1 MIDAFFE
8 MLSYPFMVRALL
20 TGIFISAAAS
30 AIGVSL
36 VLRHFSMIG
45 DGLSHSGFGALA
57 VAVALHQSPLL
68 FSLPIVVLCATLIMS
83 FASKLRIPSDAAI
96 ALLSSG
102 ALSIGVM
109 VLSVTTGMNTDVC
122 NYLFGSILGMKIF
135 DMHLTQILCTSNL
148 ILYMLMYRRL
158 FAVGFD
164 PDFAKAAGINVNRCN
179 LVLALMSAVIIAV
192 GMKMMG
198 ALLISNLIVIPA
210 LSAMRVC
217 RTYLSTVIYSVV
229 LSILCFCAGLF
240 LSYIFSTPTGASVV
254 LINIAI
260 FIIHFVIG
268 LISK

>member
-135 DMHLTQILCTSNL
+135 DMHLTQILCTS
-148 ILYMLMYRRL
+148 IL
-158 FAVGFD
+158 FFICSCT
-164 PDFAKAAGINVNRCN
+164 AA
-179 LVLALMSAVIIAV
+179 
-192 GMKMMG
+192 
-198 ALLISNLIVIPA
+198 
-210 LSAMRVC
+210 
-217 RTYLSTVIYSVV
+217 
-229 LSILCFCAGLF
+229 F
-240 LSYIFSTPTGASVV
+240 LP
-254 LINIAI
+254 
-260 FIIHFVIG
+260 
-268 LISK
+268 

>member
-135 DMHLTQILCTSNL
+135 DMHLTQILCTSIL